1 MEFDLNKITEQGIL
15 IDSTIS
21 FGEEYL
27 QVSAIKRLDNIK
39 VSGRIYYSL
48 TKEVIFAGNVKGNM
62 TLVDGYSGDLID
74 YPFNIDLDEILADFS
89 EEDEKKGK
97 KPQNSLDLKEVL
109 WENIVLEVPIVVSKD
124 NEVKTK
130 KGEFWEVRDENSK
143 KDDPRLECFR
153 TLLDEGKEWKY
164 GSSI

>member
-124 NEVKTK
+124 NEIKTK

-153 TLLDEGKEWKY
+153 TLLDEGKE
-164 GSSI
+164 

>member
-27 QVSAIKRLDNIK
+27 QVSAIKRLDNIQ

-124 NEVKTK
+124 NKVKTK

-153 TLLDEGKEWKY
+153 TLLDEGKE
-164 GSSI
+164 

>member
-27 QVSAIKRLDNIK
+27 QVSEIKKLDNIQ

-153 TLLDEGKEWKY
+153 TLLDEGKEWNY

>member
-15 IDSTIS
+15 IDTTIS
-21 FGEEYL
+21 FDEEYL
-27 QVSAIKRLDNIK
+27 HVSEIKKLDNVH

-48 TKEVIFAGNVKGNM
+48 TKEVIFAGNVNGNM

-89 EEDEKKGK
+89 NEDEKMGK

-124 NEVKTK
+124 NKVKTK

-153 TLLDEGKEWKY
+153 TLLDEGKE
-164 GSSI
+164 

>member
-15 IDSTIS
+15 IDTIIS
-21 FGEEYL
+21 FDEEYL
-27 QVSAIKRLDNIK
+27 RVSEIKKLDNVH
-39 VSGRIYYSL
+39 VSRRIYYSL
-48 TKEVIFAGNVKGNM
+48 TKEVIFAGNVNGNM

-74 YPFNIDLDEILADFS
+74 YPFNINLDEILANFS
-89 EEDEKKGK
+89 NEDEKVGK
-97 KPQNSLDLKEVL
+97 KPKNSLDLKEVL

-124 NEVKTK
+124 NKVKTK

-153 TLLDEGKEWKY
+153 TLLDEGKE
-164 GSSI
+164 

>member
-48 TKEVIFAGNVKGNM
+48 TKEIIFAGNVKGNM

-124 NEVKTK
+124 NKVKTK

-153 TLLDEGKEWKY
+153 TLLDEGKE
-164 GSSI
+164 

>member
-48 TKEVIFAGNVKGNM
+48 TKEIIFAGNVKGNM

-153 TLLDEGKEWKY
+153 TLLDEGKE
-164 GSSI
+164 

>member
-15 IDSTIS
+15 IDTIIS
-21 FGEEYL
+21 FDEEYL
-27 QVSAIKRLDNIK
+27 RVSEIKKLDNVH

-48 TKEVIFAGNVKGNM
+48 TKEVIFAGNVNGNL

-74 YPFNIDLDEILADFS
+74 YPFNINLDEILANFS
-89 EEDEKKGK
+89 NEDEKMGK
-97 KPQNSLDLKEVL
+97 KPKNSLDLKEVL

-124 NEVKTK
+124 NKVKTK

-153 TLLDEGKEWKY
+153 TLLDEGKE
-164 GSSI
+164 

>member
-15 IDSTIS
+15 IDTIIS
-21 FGEEYL
+21 FDEEYL
-27 QVSAIKRLDNIK
+27 RVSEIKKLDNVH

-48 TKEVIFAGNVKGNM
+48 TKEVIFAGNVNGNM

-89 EEDEKKGK
+89 NEDEKIGK

-124 NEVKTK
+124 NKVKTK

-153 TLLDEGKEWKY
+153 TLLDEGKE
-164 GSSI
+164 

>member
-15 IDSTIS
+15 IDTIIS
-21 FGEEYL
+21 FDEEYL
-27 QVSAIKRLDNIK
+27 RVSEIKKLDNVH

-48 TKEVIFAGNVKGNM
+48 TKEVIFAGNVNGNM

-89 EEDEKKGK
+89 TEDEKKGK

-124 NEVKTK
+124 NKVKTK

-153 TLLDEGKEWKY
+153 TLLDEGKEWNY

>member
-15 IDSTIS
+15 IDTIIS
-21 FGEEYL
+21 FDEEYL
-27 QVSAIKRLDNIK
+27 HVSEIKKLDNVH

-48 TKEVIFAGNVKGNM
+48 TKEVIFAGNVNGNM

-74 YPFNIDLDEILADFS
+74 YPFNIDLDEILANFS
-89 EEDEKKGK
+89 NEDEKMGK

-124 NEVKTK
+124 NKVKTK

-153 TLLDEGKEWKY
+153 TLLDEGKE
-164 GSSI
+164 

>member
-27 QVSAIKRLDNIK
+27 QVSEIKKLDNIK

-109 WENIVLEVPIVVSKD
+109 WENIVLEVPIVVSRD

-153 TLLDEGKEWKY
+153 TLLDEGKE
-164 GSSI
+164 

>member
-15 IDSTIS
+15 IDTSIS
-21 FGEEYL
+21 FDEEYL
-27 QVSAIKRLDNIK
+27 HLSKIKKLDNIQ

-74 YPFNIDLDEILADFS
+74 YPFNINLDEILANFS
-89 EEDEKKGK
+89 NEDEKVGK
-97 KPQNSLDLKEVL
+97 KPKNSLDLKEVL
-109 WENIVLEVPIVVSKD
+109 WENIVLEVPIVATKNNKLSK
-124 NEVKTK
+124 T

-153 TLLDEGKEWKY
+153 TLLDEGKE
-164 GSSI
+164 

>member
-15 IDSTIS
+15 IDTIIS
-21 FGEEYL
+21 FDEEYL
-27 QVSAIKRLDNIK
+27 RVSEIKKLDNAH

-48 TKEVIFAGNVKGNM
+48 TKEVIFAGNVNGNM

-89 EEDEKKGK
+89 NEDEKMGK

-124 NEVKTK
+124 NKVKTK

-153 TLLDEGKEWKY
+153 TLLDEGKEWNY

>member
-62 TLVDGYSGDLID
+62 TLVDGYIGDLID

-153 TLLDEGKEWKY
+153 TLLDEGKE
-164 GSSI
+164 

>member
-15 IDSTIS
+15 IDTIIS
-21 FGEEYL
+21 FDEEYL
-27 QVSAIKRLDNIK
+27 RVSEIKKLDNVH

-48 TKEVIFAGNVKGNM
+48 TKEVIFAGNVNGNM

-74 YPFNIDLDEILADFS
+74 YPFNIDLDEILANFS
-89 EEDEKKGK
+89 NEDEKMGK
-97 KPQNSLDLKEVL
+97 KPKNSLDLKEVL

-124 NEVKTK
+124 NKVKTK

-153 TLLDEGKEWKY
+153 TLLDEGKE
-164 GSSI
+164 

>member
-48 TKEVIFAGNVKGNM
+48 TKEIIFAGNVKGNM

-124 NEVKTK
+124 NKVKTK

-153 TLLDEGKEWKY
+153 TLLDEGKEWNY

>member
-27 QVSAIKRLDNIK
+27 QVSEIKKLDNIQ

-74 YPFNIDLDEILADFS
+74 YPFNIDLDEILVDLS

-153 TLLDEGKEWKY
+153 TLLDEGKE
-164 GSSI
+164 

>member
-27 QVSAIKRLDNIK
+27 QVSAIKRLDNIQ

-124 NEVKTK
+124 NKVKTK

-153 TLLDEGKEWKY
+153 TLLDEGKEWNY